1 MKHPNLLFILPL
13 AFVLSSCSRDPK
25 VVRQRYVDNGNK
37 YFDRGKY
44 KEASIMYRRALQKDM
59 RFGDAWYRLGLTN
72 LKLGLYGEAR
82 RDFSRATELA
92 PNNID
97 GFVKLAD
104 IDLAAYL
111 LDPRGNKAGLT
122 ELKEIIDTLFK
133 KDPKSYD
140 ALRLSGYVALTQK
153 DLKEAIKNFEAA
165 DRVKPAQPD
174 LVLSLVQ
181 TLFADNQP
189 EAAEK
194 YAKDLIPKQKAYAP
208 IYDVLYSYY
217 VRSNH
222 AELGEAILKQKIEN
236 NPKQGPYLVQLAL
249 QYYLTNRK
257 AEMLSTLE
265 RLTGDLKTFPNAHLL
280 VGDYYFQIRDY
291 QNSIQQYELGQKN
304 DPKQKTA
311 YQKRMVEVLSVEGK
325 NDDASKLVAT
335 LLKQDPKDP
344 EVIAMH
350 AALLLNS
357 GKRDQVKTVISEL
370 QPLIAKNPNSPILHF
385 NLARA
390 YLANGDSQSIEQAR
404 LQLQETLKI
413 RPQYVPAKMAL
424 AQLELNRGESAK
436 AVQTADEIIG
446 LDNNNLSALLIRS
459 MGLMNMG
466 ERDKARDQLT
476 AITKAF
482 PRSNDARYQLG
493 LLNLSEKRFK
503 DAASDFDALHQGQDP
518 RGIIGMVEVEVAQGN
533 FDKALALVRDQLKQT
548 PNRTDFQLALA
559 NIEYRA
565 GRWTDAANDYQKLID
580 KNPKSAELYTRLG
593 ECKRMSSDFSGGVAA
608 FKKAQELDPK
618 DVMPVL
624 QLGLLYD
631 TDNRG
636 DDARKCYEEV
646 LKMQPD
652 NPVALNNLAYSKAD
666 DGVDLDQALT
676 FAQRAQQKRPDDL
689 DVMDTLGLIYIRKN
703 LADEGMRVLK
713 DLVSRR
719 PERATFHVHLAMA
732 YYQKGDKK
740 SAKKELEAA
749 ARLKLSGKEQAR
761 VKEMMAKVS

>member
-25 VVRQRYVDNGNK
+25 VVRQRYMDNGNK

-122 ELKEIIDTLFK
+122 ELNEIIDTLFK

-174 LVLSLVQ
+174 LILSLVQ

-189 EAAEK
+189 EAGEK

-249 QYYLTNRK
+249 HYYLTNRK

-325 NDDASKLVAT
+325 NDEASKLVAT

-357 GKRDQVKTVISEL
+357 GKRDQVKTVIGEL

-404 LQLQETLKI
+404 SQLQETLKI

-565 GRWTDAANDYQKLID
+565 GRWAEAANDYQKLID

-593 ECKRMSSDFSGGVAA
+593 ECKRMSSDFDGGVAA

-689 DVMDTLGLIYIRKN
+689 DVMDTLGLIYVRKN
-703 LADEGMRVLK
+703 LTEEGMRVLK
-713 DLVSRR
+713 DLVGRK

-740 SAKKELEAA
+740 NAKKELETA